1 MFIKKV
7 VGVTVYISI
16 ITLFVFGCMNIK
28 SSVGNK
34 NIEKYFHENVD
45 ERYRIGVENYVFLI
59 KNHQMELGCD
69 DLTSDP
75 MCMPLTTSTATGL
88 VFSSDKN
95 SLFVLTAAHFCKS
108 YPILGTSEIIYGVAK
123 DQERPL
129 YILAMDEE
137 TDICL
142 LMGTKYNNE
151 AFNQIKLEL
160 NVPSI
165 GSDVYTVAS
174 PNGVAGEGLRPIF
187 TGKFAGC
194 NDINCMTT
202 IPATFGSSGAGIYTS
217 EGKLITIVMAVT
229 TGFENLVLS
238 PSQEDLH
245 KFILTID
252 SVIDIYQY

>member
-88 VFSSDKN
+88 V
-95 SLFVLTAAHFCKS
+95 
-108 YPILGTSEIIYGVAK
+108 
-123 DQERPL
+123 
-129 YILAMDEE
+129 
-137 TDICL
+137 
-142 LMGTKYNNE
+142 
-151 AFNQIKLEL
+151 L